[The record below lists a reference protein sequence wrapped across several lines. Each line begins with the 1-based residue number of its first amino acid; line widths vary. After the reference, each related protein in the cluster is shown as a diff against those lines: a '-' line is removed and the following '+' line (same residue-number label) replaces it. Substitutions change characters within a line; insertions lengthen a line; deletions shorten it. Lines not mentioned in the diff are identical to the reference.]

1 MIGFTRMTATVR
13 THARK
18 SPERERRAGRK
29 IAPTQT
35 RRSRSGL
42 VRSALAGILML
53 IQILPAA
60 CSSTPKNTDHSVQNS
75 RAVRSTPKPV
85 STVGSSRDVIVSEG
99 DWTYAGR
106 RGKLIRTP
114 SFNLH
119 TTVGRSLLLDR
130 LPRFLELALAAY
142 TSSLGPLPEPGAPLD
157 TFVLRN
163 RQEWESLTRSI
174 TGPQAEIY
182 LRIPRGGYAV
192 RGKGVYYDIG
202 PRDTLSIAGH
212 EGWHQYTQATFAQPL
227 PLWLEEGIGAYFE
240 GFRWHPSDRTLPVF
254 MPWSNPERFDVLRD
268 AVARDDLVPLET
280 LLVSRPQDLLRVGNN
295 DALVYYAQVWA
306 LAHFLHEGA
315 GAKYRD
321 SLARLLLD
329 AAKGNLLTRLEAR
342 LGPRG
347 ARIALG
353 RRIGDG
359 VFRVYF
365 NDDLE
370 QAAEEYARFVRAS
383 VLPGTRQH
391 MTQGRSPI
399 TRD

>member
-1 MIGFTRMTATVR
+1 MTNPLRFTTTVR
-13 THARK
+13 TQARK
-18 SPERERRAGRK
+18 SPERERRADQPCAHIK
-29 IAPTQT
+29 A

-42 VRSALAGILML
+42 LPCALAGLML
-53 IQILPAA
+53 FLQILPAA
-60 CSSTPKNTDHSVQNS
+60 CSSPPTSPSAEAPSAVQPAPAP
-75 RAVRSTPKPV
+75 RHA
-85 STVGSSRDVIVSEG
+85 VGSSRDVIVSEG

-119 TTVGRSLLLDR
+119 TTIGRSLLLDR
-130 LPRFLELALAAY
+130 LPRFLELSLAAY
-142 TSSLGPLPEPGAPLD
+142 TTSLGDLPEPDAPLD
-157 TFVLRN
+157 TFVLRS
-163 RQEWESLTRSI
+163 RHEWESLTRSI

-212 EGWHQYTQATFAQPL
+212 EGWHQYTQAAFAHPL

-240 GFRWHPSDRTLPVF
+240 GFRWHPDDRTLPVF

-268 AVARDDLVPLET
+268 AVARDELVPLET
-280 LLVSRPQDLLRVGNN
+280 LLVSRPQDLLRAGNN

-315 GAKYRD
+315 GAKYRE

-329 AAKGNLLTRLEAR
+329 AAEGNLLTRLEAR
-342 LGPRG
+342 LGDRA
-347 ARIALG
+347 ARITLG

-365 NDDLE
+365 NDDLDE
-370 QAAEEYARFVRAS
+370 AAEEYARFVRAS